1 MKFSSKTLFL
11 LSTLVLAGCASTRYE
26 YVHKETIYHNS
37 VQRDAFVQLYQFY
50 IDNLDNK
57 TSNPEMLRNY
67 AIRLYENA
75 GLRNKCIDNK
85 CNLVYDDKMIRFEGY
100 DIIVETSYS
109 FLRTEDVHNAVN
121 EIYGR

>member
-1 MKFSSKTLFL
+1 MKEWINKMKFSSKSAAVT
-11 LSTLVLAGCASTRYE
+11 VE
-26 YVHKETIYHNS
+26 
-37 VQRDAFVQLYQFY
+37 
-50 IDNLDNK
+50 IDNLNNK

-85 CNLVYDDKMIRFEGY
+85 CNLVYDDKVIRFEAY
-100 DIIVETSYS
+100 DIIVETPYS